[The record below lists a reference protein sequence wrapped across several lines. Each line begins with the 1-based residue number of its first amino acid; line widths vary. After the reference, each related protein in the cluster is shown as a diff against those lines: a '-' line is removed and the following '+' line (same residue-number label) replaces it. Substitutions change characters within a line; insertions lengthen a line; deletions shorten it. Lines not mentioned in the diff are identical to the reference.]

1 MNNLIFSIT
10 NKTERMDAKLLF
22 TGSGEN
28 LTIARIFN
36 ETQIGKSVT
45 MSGLLLIR
53 TEDELIIR
61 KVKDEVFV
69 NTDTNK
75 KFCFENGLIKF
86 IDKLRCVI
94 SKETYPDSKLQLIFA
109 KYPDIDY
116 VVNDGFFIKMKTS
129 CTPNPKSSYTGYQ
142 GMAFIGDF
150 LFEGFE
156 FIDVENGK
164 NMIWQNKKLSEKN

>member
-1 MNNLIFSIT
+1 M
-10 NKTERMDAKLLF
+10 EAKLLF
-22 TGSGEN
+22 AGSGEN
-28 LTIARIFN
+28 LIIARIFN
-36 ETQIGKSVT
+36 ETQIGKYVT

-53 TEDELIIR
+53 TEDELTIR

-86 IDKLRCVI
+86 IDKLQCVI
-94 SKETYPDSKLQLIFA
+94 SKETFPDSKLQLIFA
-109 KYPDIDY
+109 KYPNIDY

-129 CTPNPKSSYTGYQ
+129 CNPNSNLPYTNYQ
-142 GMAFIGDF
+142 GTAFVGDF